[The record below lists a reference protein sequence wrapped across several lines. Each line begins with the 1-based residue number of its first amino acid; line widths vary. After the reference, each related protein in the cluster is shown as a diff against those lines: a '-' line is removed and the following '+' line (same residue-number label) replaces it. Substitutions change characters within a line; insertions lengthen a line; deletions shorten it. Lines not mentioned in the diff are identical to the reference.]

1 MTTKKKEIIIKR
13 EKYII
18 IPLDIHY
25 LKFNEYVLDNSD
37 KDFLFK
43 TPISLQM
50 KKELVDASRASTEGK
65 KTVNCNF

>member
-37 KDFLFK
+37 KDFYLKLQFLFK
-43 TPISLQM
+43 
-50 KKELVDASRASTEGK
+50 
-65 KTVNCNF
+65 